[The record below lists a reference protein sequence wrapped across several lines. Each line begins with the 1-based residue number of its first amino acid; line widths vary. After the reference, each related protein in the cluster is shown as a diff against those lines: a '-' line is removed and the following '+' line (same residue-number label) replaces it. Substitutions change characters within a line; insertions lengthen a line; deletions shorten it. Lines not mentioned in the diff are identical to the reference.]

1 MTVVVTV
8 WVLEKKKKV
17 SIIIHPPDGRRTTHV
32 VVGLEPKGV
41 AAARRVSVVKT

>member
-8 WVLEKKKKV
+8 WVLAKKKV
-17 SIIIHPPDGRRTTHV
+17 SIVIHPPDGRRTTHV